1 VRSKQRSGHMK
12 WKIVRDREKKVVVK
26 KAFAFLPIYNMH
38 TNTYIWLEPY
48 YLKRTY
54 YYTMVGIYNKLVERI
69 KEELVTEEEYIEYLK
84 HPTPPWRRWKIVRVK

>member
-1 VRSKQRSGHMK
+1 MK

-26 KAFAFLPIYNMH
+26 KAFAFLPIHNIH

-54 YYTMVGIYNKLVERI
+54 YYTTVVPESYIYNKLVERI

>member
-1 VRSKQRSGHMK
+1 MK

-26 KAFAFLPIYNMH
+26 KAFAFLPIYNMA
-38 TNTYIWLEPY
+38 TNTYIWFEPY

-54 YYTMVGIYNKLVERI
+54 YYTANFIYNKLEECI
-69 KEELVTEEEYIEYLK
+69 EEELVTEREYIEYLK